1 MKEYLE
7 QCLRRKVEMSEFEKN
22 KSLPLLYSGLYY
34 LYSVKMDG
42 IQWIMAEPKEKIGL
56 ASMRKHQRQL
66 EKLTGMNCALYLKNL
81 NSYSKDVMLNEGIPF
96 VVEGKQIYLPFT
108 GVLLAGE
115 TDRTLPPISQISY
128 LTQRILLMA
137 LYENWKD
144 MSVTKIAECLGVTKM
159 SVTRCFDELEYLEM
173 PLLTMKG
180 KSRVISMNGDPKEQW
195 EEIHSILRN
204 PVIANFEITEDLNL
218 DVKAGVSALCEYS
231 MLEDNP
237 FPTYAITKK
246 EIQTLQ
252 IKKKQLV
259 PKGEEKGCVI
269 QELGYYINF
278 QKRNLV
284 DPLTVLLSLS
294 DEEKADDRVK
304 ISIEE
309 MLKEYVW

>member
-7 QCLRRKVEMSEFEKN
+7 QCLRRKVEMIEFEKN
-22 KSLPLLYSGLYY
+22 KSLPLIYSGLYY

-137 LYENWKD
+137 L
-144 MSVTKIAECLGVTKM
+144 
-159 SVTRCFDELEYLEM
+159 
-173 PLLTMKG
+173 
-180 KSRVISMNGDPKEQW
+180 
-195 EEIHSILRN
+195 
-204 PVIANFEITEDLNL
+204 
-218 DVKAGVSALCEYS
+218 
-231 MLEDNP
+231 
-237 FPTYAITKK
+237 
-246 EIQTLQ
+246 
-252 IKKKQLV
+252 
-259 PKGEEKGCVI
+259 
-269 QELGYYINF
+269 
-278 QKRNLV
+278 
-284 DPLTVLLSLS
+284 
-294 DEEKADDRVK
+294 
-304 ISIEE
+304 
-309 MLKEYVW
+309 